1 MGTSGEAKEKTK
13 VKVRE
18 PKKYNVVMHNDD
30 FTTMEFVVSVLMDIF
45 HMDGVTANRI
55 MMTVHKSGRAVIGS
69 YPYDIAITRVNAATA
84 RARSQGFPF
93 RMTIEEA

>member
-55 MMTVHKSGRAVIGS
+55 MMTVV
-69 YPYDIAITRVNAATA
+69 
-84 RARSQGFPF
+84 GFGNTSVAH
-93 RMTIEEA
+93 MS